1 MVQHRLVYFFFFFT
15 GRTDMLTLM
24 AMRWNQQ
31 KFNNL
36 AASLACR
43 YQKVEMSIVIFL
55 YCKYLLLYIFVGITF
70 LFHFLFLLFEGRKT
84 PGKPTSGSGKHENP
98 AGSDTG

>member
-1 MVQHRLVYFFFFFT
+1 MFFYFIFYFIFFV

-36 AASLACR
+36 ATSLACR

-70 LFHFLFLLFEGRKT
+70 FYFRFLFLLFEGHKT
-84 PGKPTSGSGKHENP
+84 SGKPTSGPGKHENP

>member
-1 MVQHRLVYFFFFFT
+1 
-15 GRTDMLTLM
+15 MLTLM
-24 AMRWNQQ
+24 SMRWNQQ

-36 AASLACR
+36 ATSLACR

-55 YCKYLLLYIFVGITF
+55 YCKCLLLYIFVDITF
-70 LFHFLFLLFEGRKT
+70 FFFCFLFLLFKGHKT
-84 PGKPTSGSGKHENP
+84 PGKPTSGPGKHANP

>member
-1 MVQHRLVYFFFFFT
+1 MVFFFFP

-31 KFNNL
+31 KFKNL
-36 AASLACR
+36 ASSLACR
-43 YQKVEMSIVIFL
+43 YQKVEMNIVIFF

-70 LFHFLFLLFEGRKT
+70 FFFRFLFFCLFEGHKT
-84 PGKPTSGSGKHENP
+84 PGKPMSRPGKHEN
-98 AGSDTG
+98 ATGSDTG